1 MAQPPS
7 TVITLPAQMLS
18 FFLQD
23 RISVSTYTLRAP
35 FVTGA
40 FVMVIFT
47 TRDCLAGFKVLAAS
61 RISLLAVVLKLDTTV
76 EGIGLAGRAIQFT

>member
-1 MAQPPS
+1 
-7 TVITLPAQMLS
+7 
-18 FFLQD
+18 
-23 RISVSTYTLRAP
+23 
-35 FVTGA
+35 
-40 FVMVIFT
+40 MVIFT